1 MTEEEKDKLRQA
13 KADVTDLLA
22 NIDIDRYRLTEIDSR
37 LDSYV
42 RMVAG
47 NPDAPRLYFL
57 SFPYQLF
64 IIENAARKFCQY
76 LFS

>member
-22 NIDIDRYRLTEIDSR
+22 NIDLDRYRLTERDSR

-42 RMVAG
+42 GRAAG
-47 NPDAPRLYFL
+47 NTKAPKNNEQPAGQRD
-57 SFPYQLF
+57 
-64 IIENAARKFCQY
+64 I
-76 LFS
+76 

>member
-22 NIDIDRYRLTEIDSR
+22 NMDIDRYRLTEIDSR

-42 RMVAG
+42 RIVAEAG
-47 NPDAPRLYFL
+47 RAQPLRAAGRTAVFLYV
-57 SFPYQLF
+57 
-64 IIENAARKFCQY
+64 R
-76 LFS
+76 